1 MSAST
6 ESSAVTRL
14 VPVEEASQVGDA
26 RRAALLVADRAG
38 LDETARGRVALVAT
52 ELATNLARHAKGGML
67 LLRQLD
73 GERHGVELLSVD
85 RGPGMELAR
94 ALADGFSTGGT
105 AGAGLGAVRRIADAF
120 DAYSR
125 PGGTV
130 LLARIAE
137 PGGAGSLGGASLP
150 IGVICAP
157 APGEDRPGD
166 SWAIGRHS
174 GRHRLLLVDGLGHG
188 PIAAEAAAEAVRLFH
203 AYPEA
208 GPEAMVGRLHDGLRA
223 TRGAALAVAEIV
235 PLTSTVRW
243 AGVGNIAASIVSAG
257 GARSLM
263 SHNGIVGHQMRRV
276 QEMTYAWSPDAVLVM
291 ASDGLRSQWRLDEH
305 PGLAAR
311 DPSIVAGVL
320 FRDFLRGRD
329 DATVLVAR
337 GSSTPAS

>member
-1 MSAST
+1 MDWST
-6 ESSAVTRL
+6 VTRV

-26 RRAALLVADRAG
+26 RRTALLVADRAG

-52 ELATNLARHAKGGML
+52 ELATNLGRHARGGML
-67 LLRQLD
+67 LVRQLE
-73 GERHGVELLSVD
+73 GESPGVELLSVD

-94 ALADGFSTGGT
+94 ALVDGFSTGGT
-105 AGAGLGAVRRIADAF
+105 AGTGLGAVRRIADAF

-125 PGGTV
+125 PGGGTV
-130 LLARIAE
+130 LLARIAGS
-137 PGGAGSLGGASLP
+137 GGSGSLGGAALP
-150 IGVICAP
+150 IGVICVP

-166 SWAIGRHS
+166 SWAVGRDG
-174 GRHRLLLVDGLGHG
+174 GRVRLLVVDGLGHG
-188 PIAAEAAAEAVRLFH
+188 PIAAQAAAEAVRLFH

-208 GPEAMVGRLHDGLRA
+208 GPDAMVGRLHDGLRA

-235 PLTSTVRW
+235 PLSSTVRW

-263 SHNGIVGHQMRRV
+263 SHNGIVVHQMRKV
-276 QEMTYAWSPDAVLVM
+276 QEMTYVWSADAVLVM
-291 ASDGLRSQWRLDEH
+291 ASDGLRSQWRLDDH
-305 PGLAAR
+305 PGIAAH
-311 DPSIVAGVL
+311 DPAIVAGVL

-337 GSSTPAS
+337 GSSTRTS

>member
-1 MSAST
+1 MSAAT
-6 ESSAVTRL
+6 EPTTITRV
-14 VPVEEASQVGDA
+14 VPVDEASQVGDA

-38 LDETARGRVALVAT
+38 MDETARGRVALVAT
-52 ELATNLARHAKGGML
+52 ELATNLARHARGGML
-67 LLRQLD
+67 LLRQLE
-73 GERHGVELLSVD
+73 GESHGVELLSVD

-94 ALADGFSTGGT
+94 ALSDGFSTGGT
-105 AGAGLGAVRRIADAF
+105 AGAGLGAVRRIADVF

-130 LLARIAE
+130 LLARIAAT
-137 PGGAGSLGGASLP
+137 GGAASLGEASFS

-157 APGEDRPGD
+157 APGEDRSGD
-166 SWAIGRHS
+166 SWAVGRHR
-174 GRHRLLLVDGLGHG
+174 GRLRLLLVDGLGHG

-208 GPEAMVGRLHDGLRA
+208 SPETMLGRLHDGLRA

-235 PLTSTVRW
+235 PLHSIVRW
-243 AGVGNIAASIVSAG
+243 AGVGNIAASIVSDA
-257 GARSLM
+257 GARNLM

-276 QEMTYAWSPDAVLVM
+276 QEMTYPWPTDAVLVM

-305 PGLAAR
+305 PGVAAR

-320 FRDFLRGRD
+320 FRDHLRGRD

-337 GSSTPAS
+337 GSSAPS